1 MASSNSLLLA
11 RLALLLF
18 SPFMALAVLL
28 IFVGLSAMMLFEA
41 CKRGSKE
48 LFLKNQQTSRR

>member
-18 SPFMALAVLL
+18 SPFLALAVLL

-41 CKRGSKE
+41 CKRGFKE
-48 LFLKNQQTSRR
+48 PSLKNR